1 VRVRYVDHYSAHQ
14 TVRLARPTN
23 DERELLAA
31 CKELFAK
38 LFTRRVAIRHI
49 GVSVTN
55 LDADRRQNELFDT
68 EANRRWYLNREVDRV
83 RGRYGWN
90 AVFYGKGLELR
101 EHYATK
107 ENGLV
112 LSTPC
117 LSR

>member
-1 VRVRYVDHYSAHQ
+1 
-14 TVRLARPTN
+14 
-23 DERELLAA
+23 
-31 CKELFAK
+31 ELFAK

-68 EANRRWYLNREVDRV
+68 DANRRWYLNREVDRV
-83 RGRYGWN
+83 RYGWN
-90 AVFYGKGLELR
+90 AVFRGKGLEPR
-101 EHYATK
+101 KRYTTK

-112 LSTPC
+112 LSAPC

>member
-1 VRVRYVDHYSAHQ
+1 M
-14 TVRLARPTN
+14 RLSKPTN

-31 CKELFAK
+31 AKELFAK
-38 LFTRRVAIRHI
+38 LFTRRVAVRLA

-55 LDADRRQNELFDT
+55 LETDRRQNELFDT
-68 EANRRWYLNREVDRV
+68 SANRRWYLNREMDRV
-83 RGRYGWN
+83 RGRFGWN
-90 AVFYGKGLELR
+90 AVFYGKGLALR

-107 ENGLV
+107 PNGLV